1 MHSKG
6 QGISI
11 NVVII
16 AAIALLI
23 LVILSVLV
31 FRSGGSIVKG
41 TDCEATGGRCQYTSA
56 GNSCALQGEFKD
68 SGTTCSKSTD
78 QDPQICCRTLAK

>member
-1 MHSKG
+1 MNRKG
-6 QGISI
+6 QSISI

-31 FRSGGSIVKG
+31 LRTGRTVSDGTSCESIP
-41 TDCEATGGRCQYTSA
+41 DATCRA
-56 GNSCALQGEFKD
+56 EWEGNNGPCFDGETRNRGAVCAQRNGE
-68 SGTTCSKSTD
+68 
-78 QDPQICCRTLAK
+78 PMYCCMRI